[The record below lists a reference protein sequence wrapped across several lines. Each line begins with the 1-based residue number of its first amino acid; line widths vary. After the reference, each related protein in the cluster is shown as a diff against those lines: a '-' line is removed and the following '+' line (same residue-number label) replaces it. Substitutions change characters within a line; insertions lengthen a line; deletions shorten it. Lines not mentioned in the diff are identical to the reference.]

1 MTRFLIALLALLGLA
16 AQTPAYARATEARHQ
31 AGIVSVAQLAGQPGV
46 ALPSAFQGSMSWRAS
61 ERIPAT
67 SNAHYIAPWA
77 VVSPVLYGIDR
88 AHE

>member
-16 AQTPAYARATEARHQ
+16 AQTPGYARVTEARHQ
-31 AGIVSVAQLAGQPGV
+31 TRIVSVEQLAGQPGA
-46 ALPSAFQGSMSWRAS
+46 ALTSAFKASVSWRAS
-61 ERIPAT
+61 ERTPA
-67 SNAHYIAPWA
+67 SPAAAYIAPWA